1 MDFLIN
7 LDHSMFFFINGLHNP
22 LVDRLMVYF
31 TGNIIWI
38 PLYLWI
44 IWQLVIK
51 FHWKKIIAILA
62 VTALCILV
70 ADQVSVHAFK
80 NVFQRLRPCHN
91 PAIAEM
97 VHIVDGK
104 CGGRFGFV
112 SSHAAN
118 TFAVAVWIGLMLQRR
133 FYLIILLLW
142 AGLVSFSRVYLGVH
156 YPADVLGGAMLGTT
170 IGIFLWLIVRNNG
183 WFNNKYNRI
192 TG

>member
-22 LVDRLMVYF
+22 LMDRLMVYF

-51 FHWKKIIAILA
+51 FQWKKIIAILA

-70 ADQVSVHAFK
+70 ADQVSVHLFK

-133 FYLIILLLW
+133 LYLIILLLW

-156 YPADVLGGAMLGTT
+156 YPADVFGGAILGAIT
-170 IGIFLWLIVRNNG
+170 GIFLWLAVRYQG
-183 WFNNKYNRI
+183 WLNNKYNRI

>member
-133 FYLIILLLW
+133 LYLVILLLW

-156 YPADVLGGAMLGTT
+156 YPADVFGGAILGAIT
-170 IGIFLWLIVRNNG
+170 GIFLWLAVRYHG
-183 WFNNKYNRI
+183 WLNNKNNRI
-192 TG
+192 AG

>member
-1 MDFLIN
+1 
-7 LDHSMFFFINGLHNP
+7 
-22 LVDRLMVYF
+22 MVYF

-51 FHWKKIIAILA
+51 FQWKKIIAILA

-70 ADQVSVHAFK
+70 ADQVSVHLFK

-133 FYLIILLLW
+133 LYLIILLLW

-156 YPADVLGGAMLGTT
+156 YPADVFGGAILGAIT
-170 IGIFLWLIVRNNG
+170 GIFLWLAVRYQG
-183 WFNNKYNRI
+183 WLNNKYNRI